1 MTLRPRVSQKGATRV
16 AANAEKEEG
25 LSMITGETIHMPT
38 NIAERAVFIRWGEG
52 HAFMDDATALRGRPS
67 ELIC

>member
-1 MTLRPRVSQKGATRV
+1 MAT
-16 AANAEKEEG
+16 NAEQEEG
-25 LSMITGETIHMPT
+25 LSMITGETIHIPAK
-38 NIAERAVFIRWGEG
+38 IAERVVCIRWGEG

>member
-1 MTLRPRVSQKGATRV
+1 M

-25 LSMITGETIHMPT
+25 LFIITGETIHMPT